1 MNTTA
6 NGRTA
11 NMTTT
16 TTGAHPQRY
25 DIDDNR
31 PAGKCSDGE
40 WMRSDE
46 VSSYLEHLESQ
57 LEQQQAR
64 VSSTLREH
72 ARVCNVLVDVAAR
85 CPPVVERQPMQ
96 AQQEDQMRSE
106 AAAAAAEER
115 DTAYYRLGMER
126 AKADGAEENA
136 RLNRLRGVAE
146 EELARVIRLLND
158 SLVRIQDLETDRYMQ
173 QWDGPALASDR
184 VDNATQSDLWATVD
198 PVFADV
204 AMGVTERVYLADA
217 VDAARAADA
226 AQEEAV
232 GQRGL
237 RLSCE
242 DMAQEEIDR
251 WKQEVQMLRDAA
263 QAIVDIGRVD
273 LSLQSYNTVWRAFSA
288 AFISHRQE
296 IQS

>member
-1 MNTTA
+1 MN
-6 NGRTA
+6 R
-11 NMTTT
+11 TTT
-16 TTGAHPQRY
+16 TTGALPQRY
-25 DIDDNR
+25 TIEGDR
-31 PAGKCSDGE
+31 PDRPCSDGG

-85 CPPVVERQPMQ
+85 CPPVVERQTMT
-96 AQQEDQMRSE
+96 AQMEEQMRSE

-126 AKADGAEENA
+126 AKAELIAQHAAEIADCERQIDCMGMEMSRVDDRDQNLLWKVA
-136 RLNRLRGVAE
+136 HDLLEAQNDMLRG
-146 EELARVIRLLND
+146 
-158 SLVRIQDLETDRYMQ
+158 
-173 QWDGPALASDR
+173 
-184 VDNATQSDLWATVD
+184 
-198 PVFADV
+198 
-204 AMGVTERVYLADA
+204 ER
-217 VDAARAADA
+217 DA

-273 LSLQSYNTVWRAFSA
+273 LSLQSYNTVWRAFIA
-288 AFISHRQE
+288 ALAPRSQE

>member
-1 MNTTA
+1 MTT
-6 NGRTA
+6 
-11 NMTTT
+11 TTT

-25 DIDDNR
+25 TIEGDR
-31 PAGKCSDGE
+31 PDRPCSDGG

-85 CPPVVERQPMQ
+85 CPPVVERQTMT
-96 AQQEDQMRSE
+96 AQMEEQMRSE

-173 QWDGPALASDR
+173 QWDGTWD
-184 VDNATQSDLWATVD
+184 
-198 PVFADV
+198 
-204 AMGVTERVYLADA
+204 
-217 VDAARAADA
+217 
-226 AQEEAV
+226 
-232 GQRGL
+232 
-237 RLSCE
+237 
-242 DMAQEEIDR
+242 
-251 WKQEVQMLRDAA
+251 K
-263 QAIVDIGRVD
+263 
-273 LSLQSYNTVWRAFSA
+273 
-288 AFISHRQE
+288 
-296 IQS
+296 